1 MFLSVA
7 GVEAGAATAV
17 AAPTAPS
24 YAVTATIPVGAG
36 PAPVAVNSR
45 SGRLYVGNQTDRTV
59 SVVNTADNAVGATVA
74 VGGSPLALAVNPVTD
89 KTYATTATGG
99 SGYHEGQLVEIDH
112 ANTLVASRQLQQDG
126 DGPHFG
132 AAVNSVTDTVF
143 VSHFYG
149 GSVSGISG
157 ATLAPTATFGAGPI
171 VFGVAVNELTNT
183 VYVTNLDSGAVTVV
197 NGSTH
202 GVLATVPVGGRA
214 SSVAVDPSRHTA
226 YVNASPD
233 TVAVIDTTTNQVVA
247 HVRVGHDPRQVAVD
261 PSAGVVY
268 VANNQDNTVSV
279 IDEATNTV
287 TATVPVGNA
296 PSGVAVDADTGTAY
310 VTNTASNTVSVIRTI
325 DTTAPTV
332 TASATSNG
340 SPYTAGTWTNHDVSV
355 HYTCTDNLGG
365 SGVASVTPDQ
375 TVGTDGDGQSAT
387 GSCTD
392 IAGNTASATFTGI
405 RIDKAAPTVTYSGN
419 AGSYTVD
426 QQVSITC
433 TPADTLS
440 GVASSTCA
448 NTSGPAYSFGLGSHT
463 LTATAT
469 DNAGNQGSAT
479 TTFNVLVS
487 SGSLANLVTQFSTNA
502 GVATGLC
509 DKLMAA
515 AQAAARGQDT
525 AKSNILRAFD
535 QQVSAQT
542 GKALTSEQASILT
555 NLVAAL

>member
-7 GVEAGAATAV
+7 GVEAGAAPAV

-24 YAVTATIPVGAG
+24 YAVTATIPVGVG
-36 PAPVAVNSR
+36 PAPVAVNSK
-45 SGRLYVGNQTDRTV
+45 SGRLYVGNGTDGTV
-59 SVVNTADNAVGATVA
+59 SVVNTADNTVGATVPA
-74 VGGSPLALAVNPVTD
+74 GGSPYSIAVNPVTD
-89 KTYATTATGG
+89 KTYVTTGIVG
-99 SGYHEGQLVEIDH
+99 GYHQGQLVEIDH
-112 ANTLVASRQLQQDG
+112 TNTLIASRQLQQDG

-132 AAVNSVTDTVF
+132 AAVNSVTDTVY

-157 ATLAPTATFGAGPI
+157 ATFAPTATFGAGPI

-183 VYVTNLDSGAVTVV
+183 VYVTNLDSGALTVV

-202 GVLATVPVGGRA
+202 GVLATIPVGGRA

-247 HVRVGHDPRQVAVD
+247 HVLVGHDPRQVAVD

-268 VANNQDNTVSV
+268 VANNQDDTVSV

-296 PSGVAVDADTGTAY
+296 PSGVAVDAATQTAY

-340 SPYTAGTWTNHDVSV
+340 SPYTAGTWTNHGVSV
-355 HYTCTDNLGG
+355 HYTCTDNPGG
-365 SGVASVTPDQ
+365 SGVASLTPDQ
-375 TVGTDGDGQSAT
+375 TVSADGDGQSAT

-392 IAGNTASATFTGI
+392 NAGNTATATYTGI
-405 RIDKAAPTVTYSGN
+405 RIDTAAPTVTYSAN

-433 TPADTLS
+433 TPADSLS
-440 GVASSTCA
+440 GLASATCA
-448 NTSGPAYSFGLGSHT
+448 NTTGPAYTLGLGSHT

-469 DNAGNQGSAT
+469 DNAGNQGFAS
-479 TTFNVLVS
+479 TTFNVQVS
-487 SGSLANLVTQFSTNA
+487 SGSLANLVTQFSTNT

-509 DKLMAA
+509 DELTAA
-515 AQAAARGQDT
+515 SQAAARGQNQT
-525 AKSNILRAFD
+525 KSNILRAFD

-542 GKALTSEQASILT
+542 GKALTPEQASILT

>member
-7 GVEAGAATAV
+7 GVEAGAAPAV

-59 SVVNTADNAVGATVA
+59 SVVNTADNAVGATIP

-99 SGYHEGQLVEIDH
+99 SGAHQGQLVEIDH
-112 ANTLVASRQLQQDG
+112 TNTPIASRQLQQDG

-132 AAVNSVTDTVF
+132 AAVNSVTDTVY

-233 TVAVIDTTTNQVVA
+233 TVVVIDTTTNQVVA

-392 IAGNTASATFTGI
+392 NAGNTASATFTGI
-405 RIDKAAPTVTYSGN
+405 RIDKAPPTVTYSGN

-479 TTFNVLVS
+479 TTFNVQVS
-487 SGSLANLVTQFSTNA
+487 SGSLANLVTQFSTNT

-509 DKLMAA
+509 DKLTAA
-515 AQAAARGQDT
+515 SQAAARGQDK
-525 AKSNILRAFD
+525 AKSNILGAFD

-542 GKALTSEQASILT
+542 GKALTPEQASILT

>member
-7 GVEAGAATAV
+7 GVEAGAAPAV

-59 SVVNTADNAVGATVA
+59 SVVNTADNTVGATVS
-74 VGGSPLALAVNPVTD
+74 VGGAPLAIAVNPVTD

-112 ANTLVASRQLQQDG
+112 TNTLVASRQLQQDG

-132 AAVNSVTDTVF
+132 AAVNSVTDTVY

-202 GVLATVPVGGRA
+202 GVLATIPVGGRA

-340 SPYTAGTWTNHDVSV
+340 SPYTAGTWTNHDVTV
-355 HYTCTDNLGG
+355 AYACTDNAGG
-365 SGVASVTPDQ
+365 SGVASLSPDQ

-392 IAGNTASATFTGI
+392 NAGNTASATFTGI

-426 QQVSITC
+426 QQVSIAC
-433 TPADTLS
+433 TPADALS
-440 GVASSTCA
+440 GLASSTGT
-448 NTSGPAYSFGLGSHT
+448 NTTGPAYTLGLGSHT

-479 TTFNVLVS
+479 TTFNVQVS
-487 SGSLANLVTQFSTNA
+487 SGSLANLVTQFSTNT

-509 DKLMAA
+509 DKLTAA
-515 AQAAARGQDT
+515 SQAAARGQDT
-525 AKSNILRAFD
+525 VKSNILRAFD

-542 GKALTSEQASILT
+542 GKALTPEQASILT